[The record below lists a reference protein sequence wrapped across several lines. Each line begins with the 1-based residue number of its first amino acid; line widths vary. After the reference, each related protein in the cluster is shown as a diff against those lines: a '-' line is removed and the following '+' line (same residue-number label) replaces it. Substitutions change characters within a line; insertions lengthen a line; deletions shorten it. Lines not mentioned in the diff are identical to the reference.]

1 MLKMCNDVLL
11 VGPSTYLNRLM
22 NHNDAASQWCFFSS
36 SFFPLKYYWP
46 LDSVREPHLTFL
58 TLKSYKRYQKKK
70 RKKKEDSV
78 QFKKKKPHYSVLLFA
93 NLILNCYKI

>member
-70 RKKKEDSV
+70 KKKKEDSV

>member
-70 RKKKEDSV
+70 EKKRRLGTV
-78 QFKKKKPHYSVLLFA
+78 QEKKTSLQCITICKFDFKLL
-93 NLILNCYKI
+93 

>member
-70 RKKKEDSV
+70 KEKKRRLGTV
-78 QFKKKKPHYSVLLFA
+78 QEKKTSLQCITICKFDFKLL
-93 NLILNCYKI
+93 